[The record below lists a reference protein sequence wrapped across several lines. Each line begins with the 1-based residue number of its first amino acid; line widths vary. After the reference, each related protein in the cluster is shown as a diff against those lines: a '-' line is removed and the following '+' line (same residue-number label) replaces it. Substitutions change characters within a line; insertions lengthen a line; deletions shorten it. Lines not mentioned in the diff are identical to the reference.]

1 MNRIVDFY
9 ESNHLTVLAIVVIVL
24 GFYILS
30 IKNRIR
36 NIDKMNSK
44 NEDNEDNFEILDR
57 KIESHS
63 IVTLKYILS
72 GKVVTCDFTENKSKK
87 YIIPRP
93 NIKRIYFDNPLA
105 VALFDKETGEI
116 IKYKENEI
124 DEKDIYV
131 EVLKVNNTFFT
142 DEEREFFTKD
152 NPEKTNGLE
161 NLNEELRL
169 TKKLKVMEPQIFEY
183 TSKRLTFRKA
193 IIDEM
198 QDNDILIINV
208 IEAKNPDNNGRF
220 KMTKKQINNTF
231 DNVISSVAYN
241 RDGNFNYHKTPNKA
255 QQFTDVAMPIVKD
268 TICNSKEELIKLL
281 KNWLQTNE
289 NTIGDIDN
297 YPNNIK
303 WIFLNLN
310 NNNYFINADTT
321 REGVTIFV
329 DNHENNNS
337 WEVIANK
344 NNRFNKVSND
354 IDGNA
359 IAGLYF
365 YSVTLG
371 QREI

>member
-310 NNNYFINADTT
+310 NNNYFINAYTT
-321 REGVTIFV
+321 
-329 DNHENNNS
+329 S
-337 WEVIANK
+337 
-344 NNRFNKVSND
+344 
-354 IDGNA
+354 
-359 IAGLYF
+359 
-365 YSVTLG
+365 
-371 QREI
+371 

>member
-63 IVTLKYILS
+63 IVTLKYILT

-105 VALFDKETGEI
+105 VALFDKETGDI

-131 EVLKVNNTFFT
+131 EVLKVNNTLFT
-142 DEEREFFTKD
+142 EEEIEFFTKD
-152 NPEKTNGLE
+152 NSEKTNGLE
-161 NLNEELRL
+161 NLTEEEKS
-169 TKKLKVMEPQIFEY
+169 TNKSKSMEPQIFEY
-183 TSKRLTFRKA
+183 TKTRLTFKKT

-208 IEAKNPDNNGRF
+208 EEAQNEDNNGRF
-220 KMTKKQINNTF
+220 KMTKKQIYNTF
-231 DNVISSVAYN
+231 NNVINSETYN
-241 RDGNFNYHKTPNKA
+241 TGPDYNYKKTPKKA
-255 QQFTDVAMPIVKD
+255 QQFSVVAMPIVKGK
-268 TICNSKEELIKLL
+268 TCNTKDDLVKLL
-281 KNWLQTNE
+281 KNWLGTNE
-289 NTIGDIDN
+289 NTIGDLKGKKSNPEPWIRIKIDN
-297 YPNNIK
+297 DSYQ
-303 WIFLNLN
+303 
-310 NNNYFINADTT
+310 INADS
-321 REGVTIFV
+321 RRVGVQEFLNNEGNKHPWLIIPTKNSGNLTKVT
-329 DNHENNNS
+329 
-337 WEVIANK
+337 
-344 NNRFNKVSND
+344 ND
-354 IDGNA
+354 INGNP
-359 IAGLYF
+359 IPFF
-365 YSVTLG
+365 YMYKS
-371 QREI
+371 